1 MLCVS
6 EKSVDDVVAIKANI
20 IQDFD
25 IRPHGVGKASMEEGS
40 FKIFWFHVGI
50 REGSL
55 AVIAVMVV
63 LRSRKF

>member
-1 MLCVS
+1 VLGVT
-6 EKSVDDVVAIKANI
+6 EEAVDDVVAIKTNI
-20 IQDFD
+20 IQGFD
-25 IRPHGVGKASMEEGS
+25 IRPHGVRKACMEEGS